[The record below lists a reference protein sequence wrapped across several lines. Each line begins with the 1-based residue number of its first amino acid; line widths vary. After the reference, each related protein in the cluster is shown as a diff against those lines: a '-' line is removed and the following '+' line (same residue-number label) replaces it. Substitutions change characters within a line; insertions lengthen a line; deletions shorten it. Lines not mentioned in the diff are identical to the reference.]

1 PTGAA
6 PVAAPGAAPAGLA
19 PRTPGEASAAPGDAP
34 APRAVA
40 GAGPLEAAMGWD
52 PVSAE
57 TLARRLPA
65 LSVDTI
71 SARLLELELEGR
83 AERLDDGRYRLRPP
97 ARA

>member
-1 PTGAA
+1 
-6 PVAAPGAAPAGLA
+6 
-19 PRTPGEASAAPGDAP
+19 
-34 APRAVA
+34 
-40 GAGPLEAAMGWD
+40 MGWD
-52 PVSAE
+52 PVSVE

-65 LSVDTI
+65 LSIDAI